1 MATESF
7 GVDLFSLSKRTSF
20 GRSADIYAAANAFAD
35 AEFSTRRGFN
45 MNAHLGA
52 FANAGVNVRKFV
64 AATLDLKAMA
74 KAELVAQAQF
84 PLDFFRECGAV
95 CRMAAVAEAA
105 VYGSLSIGLA
115 VEDFRRAFAAEQSGI
130 AVRLGEIFL
139 DDVTVEGGVWAK
151 AAVTAQA
158 QVNCVVAGSLLPN
171 PKAGRTAGFTAALEW
186 GLGFLYGTGFSA
198 FAKIG
203 FRDPRRLVART
214 SDELTAVLLELVERK
229 VSRDKTARAS
239 VPYVRMLLP
248 VALRSCYEL
257 GMIAIQ
263 AKSGAVRREI
273 RAKLLEIVESEATAF
288 ASEMLLA
295 TGLKRMRRLLEDPKT
310 QKAAAALGTQ
320 DAAEARRALDAFQAA
335 IPLRP
340 SLTNVPKILGP
351 FLDFAAKVRPEN
363 IDEWVDV
370 AAIVWAAL
378 TTLGLDLVASGAAEA
393 ISVHDPGPRVRA
405 YVNRRLGRTSKAAL
419 DIAAAEK
426 FLVAVEALP
435 AMLAAFPEL
444 SPAVTW
450 LARLF
455 SLADGNPEELK
466 RDQIEALAKFVFGTP
481 LERVKVTDE
490 MWARLRTALSEA
502 ARTQLQREVLPLLNE
517 AGGDE
522 QTKEFIAAVVKPA
535 LLSLNDVVLENLDSL
550 TSAEGRLIFREQ
562 VSLLLLQ
569 VIGRSAVICGDI
581 LIACALS
588 KGARGMRS
596 LASDLKGT
604 GRSDFVSFAE
614 TALKF
619 TGSVSPRKKLTD
631 ILEFGAALADL
642 WDVSERKTM
651 REGLLEMMDLL
662 GSRRASG
669 SVWKKLAA
677 SKSFVPNLK
686 QLRAFL
692 KNSALQLGKLILRAI
707 GLYFEQLFVDLK
719 EAVKLIGKALLD
731 GAKAMLRT
739 LQGALN
745 ALKQQLRAIV
755 DAVKHVLSSVK
766 NFGRTVKNA
775 LAELKARA
783 TSKVFRD
790 RALDVLRRLGEAGML
805 AAVRAF
811 PPYRAIPKFLRKGG
825 EKVARKAY
833 RAAFDGLVRPILKA
847 VLTLIPGLAAGVLA
861 AASAARQL
869 TPQNLLAK
877 MSTQAK
883 GEFKRA
889 FGGKKGLSI
898 GIKLGKKRL
907 RIPIPLP
914 VDAMANVFG
923 NLFPQDGQLL
933 HAAGVASVA
942 QAQQNAAERDLKG
955 QQTKQ
960 GQQEAKVQVAQKRI
974 DQLSSGPVR
983 IEITSPKAGEVYAR
997 SVPLNAVIRGANE
1010 SYLRPPAGGARRIE
1024 AVLDGGALPYRAAD
1038 WRWDATRRELQFTG
1052 RVEAGAKPAGHTFS
1066 LIATDRGAQRFD
1078 QGVAFATL

>member
-1 MATESF
+1 VATESF
-7 GVDLFSLSKRTSF
+7 GVDLFSLSKRTAF
-20 GRSADIYAAANAFAD
+20 GRSAEIYAAANAFAE

-45 MNAHLGA
+45 MNARLGA
-52 FANAGVNVRKFV
+52 FANAGGNVRKFV

-95 CRMAAVAEAA
+95 CRLAAVAEAA

-115 VEDFRRAFAAEQSGI
+115 LEDFRRAFAAEQSGI
-130 AVRLGEIFL
+130 ALRLGEIFL
-139 DDVTVEGGVWAK
+139 DEVTVEGGVWAK
-151 AAVTAQA
+151 AALTAQA

-171 PKAGRTAGFTAALEW
+171 PKAGRAAGFTASVEW

-229 VSRDKTARAS
+229 MSRDKTVRAS

-257 GMIAIQ
+257 GLTAIE
-263 AKSGAVRREI
+263 AKPGAVRHEV

-310 QKAAAALGTQ
+310 QKAAAALSTQ

-335 IPLRP
+335 IPRRP
-340 SLTNVPKILGP
+340 SLTNVPKLLGP
-351 FLDFAAKVRPEN
+351 FLDFAAKVHPEN
-363 IDEWVDV
+363 IDEWIDV

-378 TTLGLDLVASGAAEA
+378 TTLGRDLVASGAAEA
-393 ISVHDPGPRVRA
+393 ISVPDPGPRVRA
-405 YVNRRLGRTSKAAL
+405 HVNRVLQRTSGAAL
-419 DIAAAEK
+419 DVAAAEK
-426 FLVAVEALP
+426 FLVAGKALP

-444 SPAVTW
+444 GPAVTW

-455 SLADGNPEELK
+455 SLAGGNATELAP
-466 RDQIEALAKFVFGTP
+466 DQLEALAKFVFGTP
-481 LERVKVTDE
+481 LDRVKVTDE
-490 MWARLRTALSEA
+490 MWARLRAALTEA
-502 ARTQLQREVLPLLNE
+502 ARTQLEREVLPLLDE
-517 AGGDE
+517 VGGDE

-535 LLSLNDVVLENLDSL
+535 LLSLSDVVLDNLDSL
-550 TSAEGRLIFREQ
+550 TSAEGRLVFREQ

-581 LIACALS
+581 LIARALS
-588 KGARGMRS
+588 EGARGMRS
-596 LASDLKGT
+596 LASDLKGS

-619 TGSVSPRKKLTD
+619 TGAESPRKKLTD
-631 ILEFGAALADL
+631 TLEFGAALADL
-642 WDVSERKTM
+642 WDAGERKKM

-662 GSRRASG
+662 GSRRDSG
-669 SVWKKLAA
+669 SVWKKLAS
-677 SKSFVPNLK
+677 SKSFLPNLK
-686 QLRAFL
+686 QLQAFL

-707 GLYFEQLFVDLK
+707 QLYFEQLFVDLK
-719 EAVKLIGKALLD
+719 EAVKLVGKALLNA
-731 GAKAMLRT
+731 AKAMLRT
-739 LQGALN
+739 LQEALN
-745 ALKQQLRAIV
+745 SLKQQLRAIV
-755 DAVKHVLSSVK
+755 DAVKQVLASIK
-766 NFGRTVKNA
+766 NFGRTIKNA

-790 RALDVLRRLGEAGML
+790 RALDLLRGLGEAGML

-825 EKVARKAY
+825 EKIARKAY
-833 RAAFDGLVRPILKA
+833 RAAFDGFVRPILKA
-847 VLTLIPGLAAGVLA
+847 VLTLVPGLAAGVLS
-861 AASAARQL
+861 AASIARQL

-883 GEFKRA
+883 DEFKRA

-898 GIKLGKKRL
+898 GIKLGKKKL

-914 VDAMANVFG
+914 VDAMANAFG

-933 HAAGVASVA
+933 RAAGIAA
-942 QAQQNAAERDLKG
+942 GAENQQNAAERELKN
-955 QQTKQ
+955 QQAKQ
-960 GQQEAKVQVAQKRI
+960 GQQDAKVQAAQQRFDQVGNASLKI
-974 DQLSSGPVR
+974 D
-983 IEITSPKAGEVYAR
+983 IASPKAGEVYAR
-997 SVPLNAVIRGANE
+997 AVPLNAVIRGANE
-1010 SYLRPPAGGARRIE
+1010 TYLNPPAGGARRIE
-1024 AVLDGGALPYRAAD
+1024 AVLDGRALPFRAAD
-1038 WRWDATRRELQFTG
+1038 WRWDAVRRELHFD
-1052 RVEAGAKPAGHTFS
+1052 RRLEAGAKPNGHTFS
-1066 LIATDRGAQRFD
+1066 VIATDRGAQRFD